1 MKRYFWMICPV
12 LLVLSCLNTAS
23 AAGVDTYR
31 PKKTG
36 NSLSC
41 RFDDPCDS
49 TEKAETRSDTPR
61 KAITKTKKHLS
72 AKQIRHHAVR

>member
-1 MKRYFWMICPV
+1 MKKRFWMICPV
-12 LLVLSCLNTAS
+12 LLVLFCLNTAS
-23 AAGVDTYR
+23 AAGVDAYR

-49 TEKAETRSDTPR
+49 TEKAETRSDTPG
-61 KAITKTKKHLS
+61 KAIKKTMKYPS